1 MKKLI
6 VLLMI
11 ICLATC
17 GCSKQDEPTTADTP
31 STTVTET
38 PTKSESNSETN
49 TDKMAC
55 ALCGEITDCT
65 GFTRKIWNNDIGD
78 YVKKVYYLCDDC
90 YLTASRNETDCINYD
105 NMIANLQ
112 LAVTSKEVYKIISS
126 LEGEG
131 ILKMGPAGITFDNM
145 EQCIIDELYA
155 LFPTLDQVETQKNY
169 QIILSYGKNVY
180 IKRDIAPV
188 SILDTID

>member
-17 GCSKQDEPTTADTP
+17 GCSKQDEPTTTNTP

-78 YVKKVYYLCDDC
+78 YVKKVYYLCPEC
-90 YLTASRNETDCINYD
+90 YILATKNETDCINYE
-105 NMIANLQ
+105 NMIANTQ
-112 LAVTSKEVYKIISS
+112 LAVAFKENYKIISS

-131 ILKMGPAGITFDNM
+131 YIKMGPLGVTFENI
-145 EQCIIDELYA
+145 EQGIIDQLY
-155 LFPTLDQVETQKNY
+155 LIDPTLDKIKTQNNY
-169 QIILSYGKNVY
+169 QIIISYGKNVY
-180 IKRDIAPV
+180 VAKDIEPV
-188 SILDTID
+188 SILDTIK

>member
-11 ICLATC
+11 ICLTSC
-17 GCSKQDEPTTADTP
+17 GCSKQDEPTATNTPTTAI
-31 STTVTET
+31 TET
-38 PTKSESNSETN
+38 PTKSADTDSN

-55 ALCGEITDCT
+55 ALCGEVTDCMA
-65 GFTRKIWNNDIGD
+65 FTRKIWNSDIGD

-112 LAVTSKEVYKIISS
+112 LAVTSKEVYKVISS

-131 ILKMGPAGITFDNM
+131 ILKMGPTGITFDNM

-155 LFPTLDQVETQKNY
+155 ISPTLDQIETQKNY

>member
-11 ICLATC
+11 ICLDAC
-17 GCSKQDEPTTADTP
+17 GCSKQDEPTTTDTP

-112 LAVTSKEVYKIISS
+112 LAVTSKEVYKVISF

-131 ILKMGPAGITFDNM
+131 ILKMGPTGITFDNM
-145 EQCIIDELYA
+145 EQ
-155 LFPTLDQVETQKNY
+155 
-169 QIILSYGKNVY
+169 Y
-180 IKRDIAPV
+180 IC
-188 SILDTID
+188 